1 MMLFLNKRK
10 NVLNFEMLALSLAK
24 KCFMYIP
31 LVMFLVTFLGSPDVL
46 LELPHLPLHLGEI
59 EVPGG
64 RGGRGGEGGGV
75 GTEVAAGQVTQ
86 FVHSHQYSLQ
96 IPAQAEREK
105 ETHLTHCYSP
115 C

>member
-1 MMLFLNKRK
+1 ML
-10 NVLNFEMLALSLAK
+10 VLSLSK
-24 KCFMYIP
+24 QCFIP
-31 LVMFLVTFLGSPDVL
+31 LVMFLVTFLGSLDVL

-96 IPAQAEREK
+96 IPAQAERER